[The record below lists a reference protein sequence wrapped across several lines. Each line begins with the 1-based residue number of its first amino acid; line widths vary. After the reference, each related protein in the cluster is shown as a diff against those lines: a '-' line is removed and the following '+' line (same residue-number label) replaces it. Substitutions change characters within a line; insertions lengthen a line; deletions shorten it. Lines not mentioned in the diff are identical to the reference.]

1 MSLRVGSANL
11 SAAGKD
17 LAVEWSR
24 AENHWRDIKAA
35 EFEAKYL
42 ENIPQMIAQA
52 APIMEELDTII
63 RKVRHDCE

>member
-1 MSLRVGSANL
+1 MSVRVGSANL

-17 LAVEWSR
+17 LAVEWNR
-24 AENHWRDIKAA
+24 AKNQWRDIKAV

-42 ENIPQMIAQA
+42 ESLPQMIAQA